1 MSQKNRPPM
10 VVAMERVS
18 QITALG
24 GEMVLPAVAGYFLDQ
39 RWGTSPWLIISG
51 GILGLSIS
59 FWHLY
64 QLSVQS
70 AKKAEEEKKRRSQ

>member
-1 MSQKNRPPM
+1 MRQNRPPM

-18 QITALG
+18 QITQLG
-24 GEMVLPAVAGYFLDQ
+24 GEMALPAVGGYFLDQ
-39 RWGTSPWLIISG
+39 RWGTSPWLVIIG

-64 QLSVQS
+64 QIAVRS
-70 AKKAEEEKKRRSQ
+70 AKQAEEDKKRRSR